1 MLKDLKATYHPDNTL
16 EVEVN
21 LAIRRD
27 DSQSMSK
34 QEREDVID
42 FVALYCGGVHK
53 PLSQKHGTTYF
64 VCGVTGGLRYDN
76 LALE

>member
-1 MLKDLKATYHPDNTL
+1 MELKDLKTTYHPDFTL

-21 LAIRRD
+21 LVIGRQDGR
-27 DSQSMSK
+27 SMSK

-42 FVALYCGGVHK
+42 FVALHCGGVHK

-64 VCGVTGGLRYDN
+64 VCGATGGLKD
-76 LALE
+76 ET